1 MRWRHCPEKPVFQLF
16 GFARETNLK
25 SINLLTKDDQKK
37 ASALGSDLSSDH
49 SSVKR
54 CSTMFSGGGR
64 KKSIIGGLEV
74 NRFKSFK
81 NLVATK
87 ILSKSD
93 RSLETVERNG
103 ERPTVAGLNVNGKP
117 NPIVTSTVL
126 TARDNFMRR
135 SSRTS
140 FTEIEVSTA
149 AVILTVVPK
158 LGVFTP
164 QKSFDFQKKGVA
176 T

>member
-1 MRWRHCPEKPVFQLF
+1 
-16 GFARETNLK
+16 
-25 SINLLTKDDQKK
+25 
-37 ASALGSDLSSDH
+37 
-49 SSVKR
+49 
-54 CSTMFSGGGR
+54 MFSGGGR

>member
-1 MRWRHCPEKPVFQLF
+1 M
-16 GFARETNLK
+16 
-25 SINLLTKDDQKK
+25 S
-37 ASALGSDLSSDH
+37 
-49 SSVKR
+49 
-54 CSTMFSGGGR
+54 GGR

-103 ERPTVAGLNVNGKP
+103 GPTVAGLNVNGKP

-140 FTEIEVSTA
+140 FTEIEVSKA

-158 LGVFTP
+158 LEVYTIYP
-164 QKSFDFQKKGVA
+164 QKMSLDFQKKEIYTIG
-176 T
+176 